1 MFISMLTA
9 VAVTI
14 CGVLIIPFSGGWAPM
29 ATPDLAALLGAAIIL
44 LTGYQFVIQAMRV
57 GDISF
62 VAPFRYTNLLW
73 AIGIGI
79 LVFGDLP
86 DLPMIIGSA
95 IVVASGIYSLYRER
109 VVGRGRPIAE
119 STASAIAA
127 DGV

>member
-1 MFISMLTA
+1 MSN
-9 VAVTI
+9 
-14 CGVLIIPFSGGWAPM
+14 S
-29 ATPDLAALLGAAIIL
+29 DLLALLGAAMIL
-44 LTGYQFVIQAMRV
+44 LTGYQFVIKAMRV

-73 AIGIGI
+73 AIAIGI
-79 LVFGDLP
+79 VVFGDLP
-86 DLPMIIGSA
+86 DLMTIIGSA